1 MTATSPAPASA
12 TSRETDRLVCIIGAG
27 FSGLG
32 VAQALQHDGI
42 AFDVVEATGAV
53 GGNWSHGVY
62 DSSHLIS
69 SKRSTAYREYPMP
82 REWATFAP
90 RENMRQYFNDYADH
104 FDLRRHIE
112 LEKTVTRLEPLGT
125 DGTDGWE
132 VSFEDG
138 ESRTYD
144 AVVVAN
150 GHDWSPHVPSYP
162 GTFTGEQLHSKEYF
176 RPTDVTGERVLVV
189 GAGNSAVDIA
199 VELSATRDV
208 DLSMRRTYWF
218 LPKTIG
224 GVPTAELDKWYM
236 PEWLQKP
243 AMKLALRI
251 HPGPMSRYGLPEPEH
266 DIFATS
272 PTVNETFL
280 AALRHGD
287 VSYRPGIERLD
298 GVTVHFVDGTS
309 GTYDTIIWGTGFH
322 VDFPFIEEK
331 HIPRGDDGKP
341 VLVARMSPANDLRN
355 LYLFGVIFPRTGGGP
370 LISRAGPVLARAIRW
385 QWNVDYPISRRLG
398 IIQKPTSQMTIGAG
412 HLTRRLWI
420 GRKYVDL
427 RLALARRRAR

>member
-1 MTATSPAPASA
+1 MTQTSAPAQPSS
-12 TSRETDRLVCIIGAG
+12 TRRDGHRVCVIGAG

-32 VAQALQHDGI
+32 VAQALKSDGI
-42 AFDVVEATGAV
+42 DFDLVEETDAV

-69 SKRSTAYREYPMP
+69 SKRSTAYLEYPMP

-90 RENMRQYFNDYADH
+90 RENMREYFNSYADH
-104 FDLRRHIE
+104 FDLRSHIE
-112 LEKTVTRLEPLGT
+112 FEKSVSRLEPLGD
-125 DGTDGWE
+125 DGRDGWSVE
-132 VSFEDG
+132 FADG
-138 ESRTYD
+138 ERRTYA

-150 GHDWSPHVPSYP
+150 GHDWSPNIPTYP
-162 GTFTGEQLHSKEYF
+162 GTFTGEQLHSKQYF
-176 RPTDVTGERVLVV
+176 RPGDVTGQRVLVV

-208 DLSMRRTYWF
+208 DVSMRRTYWF
-218 LPKTIG
+218 LPKTVG
-224 GVPTAELDKWYM
+224 GVPTAELDNWWM
-236 PEWLQKP
+236 PEWLQRP
-243 AMKLALRI
+243 AMKFALRI

-287 VSYRPGIERLD
+287 VTYRPGIDRLD
-298 GVTVHFVDGTS
+298 GDTVHFTDGTS
-309 GTYDTIIWGTGFH
+309 GQYDTIIWGTGFH
-322 VDFPFIEEK
+322 VDFPFLDDAY
-331 HIPRGDDGKP
+331 IPRGDDGKP
-341 VLVARMSPANDLRN
+341 VLVARMVPVGDIRN

-370 LISRAGPVLARAIRW
+370 LISRAGPVLARSIRW
-385 QWNVDYPISRRLG
+385 QWLVDYPISHKLG
-398 IIQKPTSQMTIGAG
+398 IIQKPTSTMTIGAG

-420 GRKYVDL
+420 GRRYVEL
-427 RLALARRRAR
+427 RLWLARRRAR